1 MSEPTPSGGAN
12 VLGVIGL
19 VLYAA
24 TAILY
29 LASGLMVPI
38 PGLLVLWA
46 IWIAGIALLIWVWR
60 KWRPYTPLV
69 AVAALVLWWVYLYL
83 GETLFGWTA

>member
-1 MSEPTPSGGAN
+1 MSETTPTAAAN

-29 LASGLMVPI
+29 LASGLIVPL
-38 PGLLVLWA
+38 PGLVVLWV
-46 IWIAGIALLIWVWR
+46 IWLAGIALLIWVWR
-60 KWRPYTPLV
+60 NWRLYTPLV
-69 AVAALVLWWVYLYL
+69 AAAAAIFWWAYVTV
-83 GETLFGWTA
+83 GESLFGWTA